1 MTQIIKLPDIYIDE
15 VKEYAR
21 KGYSPSRIANLL
33 GFGKYE
39 RQLLLERISSQVMFI
54 MLVTY
59 KLLNLD
65 RMILIKHSKRRQI
78 MEIWKPSNYLL
89 SVKMIVGLKNLDK
102 NYLAYDTT

>member
-39 RQLLLERISSQVMFI
+39 RMLFLERVSSADDVYHVGYIQAFEEGQDDI
-54 MLVTY
+54 DKALKEKANKGDLEAI
-59 KLLNLD
+59 KLLAERENE
-65 RMILIKHSKRRQI
+65 RRIKELRL
-78 MEIWKPSNYLL
+78 ELFG
-89 SVKMIVGLKNLDK
+89 V
-102 NYLAYDTT
+102 